1 MSEEQHDSV
10 EMWLISEKEETL
22 AKIAKLEQS
31 VQELTETVALILKQ
45 LQ

>member
-10 EMWLISEKEETL
+10 EMWLISEKAETL